1 MIRSKIDFQEVTET
15 SNSFVSEEQ
24 IIRMENRYNWA
35 SSLSKSKDVIEVA
48 CGTGQGLSLI
58 QKNANSL
65 KACDISAEMISIAKE
80 VYREDSIEFHVSDAK
95 ILPFSDNSA
104 DIIIL
109 FEAIYYLDDIT
120 KFMTEVI
127 RVLRPNGE
135 LLISTANSDLYDF
148 NPSPHSTKYFGV
160 KDLYD
165 LLSEYNFKVELFADL
180 SLRNMTIKQKL
191 FRFIKYLAVRLRLMP
206 KTMRGKK
213 IFKKIVFGDL
223 IQMPYKLN
231 PNTNFNGFNKIIP
244 KPNFSYKVILAKAKL
259 NS

>member
-1 MIRSKIDFQEVTET
+1 MDRSKIDFREVTEM

-24 IIRMENRYNWA
+24 IIRIENRYNWA

-58 QKNANSL
+58 QKDALSL
-65 KACDISAEMISIAKE
+65 KACDISAEMISIAKAT
-80 VYREDSIEFHVSDAK
+80 YKEDSIELHASDAET
-95 ILPFSDNSA
+95 LPFSNNSA

-109 FEAIYYLDDIT
+109 FEAIYYINDIS
-120 KFMTEVI
+120 KFMTEVN

-148 NPSPHSTKYFGV
+148 NPSPYSTKYFGA
-160 KDLYD
+160 KGLYD
-165 LLSEYNFKVELFADL
+165 LLSEYNYKVELFADIP
-180 SLRNMTIKQKL
+180 LRNTTIKQKL
-191 FRFIKYLAVRLRLMP
+191 FRFIKYLAVRLKLMP